1 MMVQPYRTMQ
11 TGREAKMTNSP
22 SFQTLCPER
31 GAKMVVSGG
40 RGSCGGQVVMG
51 EGRMAGG
58 NGGVGMVR
66 GCP

>member
-1 MMVQPYRTMQ
+1 
-11 TGREAKMTNSP
+11 MTNSP